1 MPSVSFRHWLSC
13 TRCSLT
19 RLSPLIVRCLY
30 VFSQKTITLSYC
42 LCCIRSS
49 QLTPYQASNL
59 FTKHIPILFLK
70 GMAFLHTV
78 VTPDLDIVDLVCFA
92 YPCDVMIQVVDE
104 QLAQIFATLL
114 NAYIGS
120 QEKSPEQF
128 WKAKMRQSHCF

>member
-1 MPSVSFRHWLSC
+1 
-13 TRCSLT
+13 
-19 RLSPLIVRCLY
+19 
-30 VFSQKTITLSYC
+30 
-42 LCCIRSS
+42 
-49 QLTPYQASNL
+49 
-59 FTKHIPILFLK
+59 
-70 GMAFLHTV
+70 MAFLHTV